1 MKVKLNIITEIKSIE
16 KNTTRKKDKKKSVK
30 S

>member
-1 MKVKLNIITEIKSIE
+1 MKVKLNIIIEIKSIE
-16 KNTTRKKDKKKSVK
+16 KNTSRNKDKKKSVK